1 MDHIFIK
8 EEIEDTHEEG
18 SGSSTSDTYGSKNST
33 TFTTSTP
40 PSSFSSL
47 PTVSLPPTQ
56 RVLPSTLSPSLSVAS
71 GLSGGYKYFRPNA
84 NENFRYESTSS
95 FNPHGLQKKSP
106 EIHPSRSKHPITQSS
121 LLSPPLLPT
130 GPSFQHHLHSSNL
143 AVVHGH
149 PQDPH
154 VGAGSSIA
162 QDGGFSQ
169 EDEWKN
175 IKVVRI
181 KAVIP
186 SGLLTF
192 NFRC

>member
-1 MDHIFIK
+1 MRREVVLLLLILMEVK
-8 EEIEDTHEEG
+8 TQLP
-18 SGSSTSDTYGSKNST
+18 S
-33 TFTTSTP
+33 P
-40 PSSFSSL
+40 PQPHHHPSAPSQQSHSR
-47 PTVSLPPTQ
+47 PPL

-106 EIHPSRSKHPITQSS
+106 EIHPSRSKHPRTQSS
-121 LLSPPLLPT
+121 LLSPPVLT
-130 GPSFQHHLHSSNL
+130 TRPSFQHHLHSSNL
-143 AVVHGH
+143 AVVPGH

-181 KAVIP
+181 KE
-186 SGLLTF
+186 
-192 NFRC
+192 